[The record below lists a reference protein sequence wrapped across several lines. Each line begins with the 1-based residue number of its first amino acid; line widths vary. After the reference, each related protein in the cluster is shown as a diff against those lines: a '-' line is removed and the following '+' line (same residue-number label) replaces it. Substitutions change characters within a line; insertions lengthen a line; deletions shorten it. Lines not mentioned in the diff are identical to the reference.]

1 MGNGGVPRVAGRQA
15 AWASA
20 SAWRPGP
27 TEEEARGVGT
37 GRALTGGSVVAGRQ
51 QGAIGELVGA
61 TGRASGK
68 AVGVGAHPNSGAAWR
83 RWRSL
88 GTTTFVSGERAP
100 VATGDRGVA
109 LQCRCRRGKVR
120 VASIRDNGGRWEGLI
135 VKRRRWWRSNGNQRG
150 RGFFGDEG
158 QRDEHVGGGEGGEG
172 GAQARA
178 RSRGER

>member
-100 VATGDRGVA
+100 VASGDGGVTCSVGA
-109 LQCRCRRGKVR
+109 EE
-120 VASIRDNGGRWEGLI
+120 GR
-135 VKRRRWWRSNGNQRG
+135 
-150 RGFFGDEG
+150 
-158 QRDEHVGGGEGGEG
+158 
-172 GAQARA
+172 
-178 RSRGER
+178 

>member
-1 MGNGGVPRVAGRQA
+1 V
-15 AWASA
+15 
-20 SAWRPGP
+20 
-27 TEEEARGVGT
+27 
-37 GRALTGGSVVAGRQ
+37 
-51 QGAIGELVGA
+51 
-61 TGRASGK
+61 
-68 AVGVGAHPNSGAAWR
+68 
-83 RWRSL
+83 
-88 GTTTFVSGERAP
+88 TFVSGERAP
-100 VATGDRGVA
+100 VAGGDGGMT
-109 LQCRCRRGKVR
+109 LQRRCRRGKVR